1 MHLSDTDIAAALA
14 AGQLVI
20 TPAPDIIQPGS
31 VDLHLGPSLAWFSI
45 DDNRIIRDH
54 FPFEVEPGELI
65 LASTLERIEI
75 DAGHVGRV
83 EGKSTWARKG
93 LLPHVAAGFIDPGF
107 RGNITLEIL
116 NVSKVPILLEPG
128 VAIAQIAFM
137 RLLTPATRPYGSPGL
152 GSHYQDSIGVV
163 ASKLGEDA

>member
-1 MHLSDTDIAAALA
+1 MHLSDTDITAALA
-14 AGQLVI
+14 ARELVI
-20 TPAPDIIQPGS
+20 EPMPTVIQPAS
-31 VDLHLGPSLAWFSI
+31 VDLHLGADALWHDSAAGEMEESA
-45 DDNRIIRDH
+45 
-54 FPFEVEPGELI
+54 FPFCVMPGELI

-83 EGKSTWARKG
+83 EGKSSWARKG

-163 ASKLGEDA
+163 ASKLGEDV

>member
-1 MHLSDTDIAAALA
+1 MQLSDTDITLALA

-20 TPAPDIIQPGS
+20 EPYDPADLQPAS
-31 VDLHLGPSLAWFSI
+31 VDLHLGPDVIWFFRGEPQDVRISAYTI
-45 DDNRIIRDH
+45 D
-54 FPFEVEPGELI
+54 PGELI
-65 LASTLERIEI
+65 LASTAERIEI
-75 DAGHVGRV
+75 DNGHVGRV
-83 EGKSTWARKG
+83 EGKSSWARKG

-152 GSHYQDSIGVV
+152 GSHYQDSVGVV
-163 ASKLGEDA
+163 ASKLNQEI